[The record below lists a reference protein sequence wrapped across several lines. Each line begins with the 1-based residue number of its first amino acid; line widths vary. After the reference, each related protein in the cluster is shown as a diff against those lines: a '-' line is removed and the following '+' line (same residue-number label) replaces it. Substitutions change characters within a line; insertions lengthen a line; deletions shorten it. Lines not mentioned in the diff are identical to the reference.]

1 MNILAL
7 VAGLPVLV
15 SMYGVLRRQRFFFLL
30 GYFLYA
36 LIVVPN
42 EASQYVATGDM
53 ERLAVALIW
62 TLQGV
67 LAFPNKLNYDGSKVF
82 KSFGVKIFC
91 GLAAINVFGVYLVQV
106 MPTPPDFSESLRP
119 VLSTFHGVLALLPM
133 VGMYLMLSNKIPVA
147 DQA

>member
-15 SMYGVLRRQRFFFLL
+15 SMYGVVRRQRFFFLL

-67 LAFPNKLNYDGSKVF
+67 LAFPNKLNYDSSKVF
-82 KSFGVKIFC
+82 KSFRVKIFL
-91 GLAAINVFGVYLVQV
+91 GW
-106 MPTPPDFSESLRP
+106 RP
-119 VLSTFHGVLALLPM
+119 SMCLGFTSP
-133 VGMYLMLSNKIPVA
+133 K
-147 DQA
+147 

>member
-15 SMYGVLRRQRFFFLL
+15 SVYGVVRRQRFFFLL

-42 EASQYVATGDM
+42 EASLYMATGDT

-91 GLAAINVFGVYLVQV
+91 GGSRAK
-106 MPTPPDFSESLRP
+106 PPRKF
-119 VLSTFHGVLALLPM
+119 TFQDSIV
-133 VGMYLMLSNKIPVA
+133 
-147 DQA
+147 

>member
-1 MNILAL
+1 
-7 VAGLPVLV
+7 
-15 SMYGVLRRQRFFFLL
+15 
-30 GYFLYA
+30 
-36 LIVVPN
+36 
-42 EASQYVATGDM
+42 
-53 ERLAVALIW
+53 LAVALIW

-91 GLAAINVFGVYLVQV
+91 GLTAINMFGVYLAQV

-133 VGMYLMLSNKIPVA
+133 AGMFLMLSNKIPVA

>member
-7 VAGLPVLV
+7 VAGIPVLV
-15 SMYGVLRRQRFFFLL
+15 SVYGVMRRQRFLLL

-42 EASQYVATGDM
+42 EASLYMATGDM

-82 KSFGVKIFC
+82 KSFGVKIFL
-91 GLAAINVFGVYLVQV
+91 GW
-106 MPTPPDFSESLRP
+106 RP
-119 VLSTFHGVLALLPM
+119 SMCLGFTSH
-133 VGMYLMLSNKIPVA
+133 K
-147 DQA
+147 

>member
-1 MNILAL
+1 M
-7 VAGLPVLV
+7 
-15 SMYGVLRRQRFFFLL
+15 L

-42 EASQYVATGDM
+42 EASLYMATGDM
-53 ERLAVALIW
+53 ERLAVAIW

-91 GLAAINVFGVYLVQV
+91 GLAAINVFGV
-106 MPTPPDFSESLRP
+106 
-119 VLSTFHGVLALLPM
+119 
-133 VGMYLMLSNKIPVA
+133 
-147 DQA
+147 